1 MNLEHQNL
9 ESFVFGDS
17 EIVEP
22 KTIPEGSLAQNSQK
36 PQKYENVTLVNE
48 LEKTEALVEELIGE
62 EAIGLDIETTGL
74 DPLLDKIRLVQIATA
89 DDTYVIDLNY
99 VPISALNPLLTS
111 GPIKII
117 HNAKFDASFL
127 YEAPGGA
134 MPVSYTHLTLPT
146 KA

>member
-36 PQKYENVTLVNE
+36 PQKYKNVTLVNE

-89 DDTYVIDLNY
+89 DDTYVIDMNH
-99 VPISALNPLLTS
+99 VPVSALIPSLQ
-111 GPIKII
+111 
-117 HNAKFDASFL
+117 
-127 YEAPGGA
+127 
-134 MPVSYTHLTLPT
+134 VVR
-146 KA
+146 